1 MFAYQTLRSPTLT
14 RPRHRRGSRPAP
26 LHRDTGAPRRR
37 RWALGRRAA
46 IDPVGPT
53 RDGLSLGPAWQ
64 ISALRTLYG
73 A

>member
-1 MFAYQTLRSPTLT
+1 MFAHQTLRSPTLT

-26 LHRDTGAPRRR
+26 LHQDTGAPRRR
-37 RWALGRRAA
+37 RWALGRHTA
-46 IDPVGPT
+46 IDHAGSA
-53 RDGLSLGPAWQ
+53 RGGLALGPAWQ